1 LTVTEANAVNTLLTW
16 ALGRRPDDHDGLP
29 APTTERARDAA
40 ELLADKANQALMAG
54 WTPDRVRAVWPRQV
68 DVLHALAARLGYGV
82 VQVGTEREG
91 RGGVF

>member
-1 LTVTEANAVNTLLTW
+1 MTIAEANAVNTLLTW
-16 ALGRRPDDHDGLP
+16 ALGRRPNDDGLP

-40 ELLADKANQALMAG
+40 VLLAAAANKALMAG